1 MSKSIQDEIMDLKEQ
16 GLSWVQIA
24 TRLNLASMEVARGK
38 VRGTPRYK
46 EFPTKARSKC

>member
-24 TRLNLASMEVARGK
+24 TRLNLASMKSLEVRLEVHHVTKSFNKGK
-38 VRGTPRYK
+38 
-46 EFPTKARSKC
+46 E